1 MERLSD
7 ALAVRRAVLGD
18 EYVDRALADDSHGS
32 ADFQEFTT
40 ATAWALWTRPGLS
53 RRDRSL
59 LTLAITAAMGR
70 MDEFELHLGGAR
82 RNGVTDAEI
91 DEIVMH
97 IGGYAGVPAAVAAR
111 RVVRAERARVA
122 GG

>member
-1 MERLSD
+1 MKHLQE

-18 EYVDRALADDSHGS
+18 DYVDRALADDSAGA

-40 ATAWALWTRPGLS
+40 SAAWSLWTRPGLG

-59 LTLAITAAMGR
+59 LTLAVTAAMGR

-82 RNGVTDAEI
+82 RNGVTDSEI

-111 RVVRAERARVA
+111 RVVRAERGRVSE
-122 GG
+122 G